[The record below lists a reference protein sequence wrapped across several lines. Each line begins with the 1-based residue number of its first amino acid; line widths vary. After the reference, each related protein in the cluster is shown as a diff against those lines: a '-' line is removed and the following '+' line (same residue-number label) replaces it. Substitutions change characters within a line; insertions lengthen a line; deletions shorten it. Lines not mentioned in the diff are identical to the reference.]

1 MINYTCAKVF
11 KNGPNHFRNCFIDMS
26 IRFMDQKKQ
35 NKRQI
40 RGKIYYFCFRKY
52 EPYYK
57 IMKHTLTSLI
67 SLLLLYLSFQSTSAT
82 NLYSSDRLSSNMFT
96 CMVQDKTGYIWIG
109 TEFGLNKF
117 DGYRF
122 TNYLHSDADLTS
134 LPNNVVVS
142 LFVDKNGNVIV
153 GTNKGLVKY
162 NNAANNFEKF
172 KMPHGEQPRIS
183 EIIQLHDGTVLAGTE
198 GYGLYQLN
206 FKSMTMIQNN
216 HRESDIAYDYF
227 TLMCEDR
234 YHDLWNGGH
243 GSYATRYTMRKEI
256 WTLVDKYATSCGAPV
271 KYIKDPD
278 GNMILVCQHGLM
290 KYDKVIDKLVNV
302 SIDNGSFN
310 LNDIVFNRA
319 FIDDAKNIFLGSI
332 GNGLFYI
339 PFGSNKLVK
348 YETQKGKVDLSST
361 DVRTIFEDK
370 ENNLWVGCNYKG
382 LLFFNKEK
390 SQFDNWSLSAQG
402 INIGSFASHL
412 CEGDNGDVFCTV
424 QYNIFKFDARGKIY
438 YKPNAPKHTNSI
450 YRDKSGNYWIG
461 TDNSLFKY
469 SSETGSSKLEKV
481 LRGIMINTMTDD
493 GHGTLYISTFSQ
505 GLCAYNTV
513 TGSIK
518 TYDMLHKNYRKGY
531 LTNNWIVSLMVDSK
545 GMLWIG
551 HSAGVSCF
559 SPRENRF
566 NHFGWNSILTN
577 TLGETFC
584 ETLEGNILIGTDAGL
599 YIFDRSRNKVD
610 YFPGSEQLRNK
621 IICGIVYDKNG
632 NIWCSS
638 SMGLWEYVKRERRF
652 ISYVKGNG
660 LSAREYYKGVYLKAR
675 DGRVFFGTSD
685 GLTTFY
691 PERIGNNQSQRGEV
705 KLTNL
710 FIGGKTVNS
719 TTFSNGVHTTDK
731 AVDEADRFTFS
742 YLDNTFT
749 MEFSLLDYSHAEN
762 IHFEYKLSG
771 SDTWSQTEDGSNAIM
786 FNHLQP
792 GSYILEVKAFDNG
805 IYSPVKIYHII
816 ITSPWYSSTFAYF
829 VYLVLIVSILLYAL
843 SIYNRRRH
851 QELYEEKMQFLIN
864 TTHDIRSPLT
874 MILGPL
880 QKLIS
885 KGFDNETNE
894 ELSVINRNAQR
905 ILRLVNQILDIR
917 KFDKNQ
923 MQLRCEKTV
932 MASYI
937 ANICKNYEL
946 HAKETG
952 INFIFEH
959 DEDNVVAWIDR
970 VNFDKVITN
979 LLSNAFKYTHEGGD
993 IKIVLSTDVDTKL
1006 HTSDGRCMKI
1016 CIYDNGIG
1024 LNKTKTEKIFDRFY
1038 QGDNS
1043 RNIGIQGTGIG
1054 LNLCKMIVEMHHG
1067 TIRAENRL
1075 DTTGSCFIVTIP
1087 LGKEHLKE
1095 KDLLN
1100 SEEDSESTTGRKIYG
1115 GTRKH
1120 RILIVDDDVELGTYI
1135 SGELSSYFRFTIK
1148 SNGKQ
1153 ALDEILKNNY
1163 DLVISDVIMPEM
1175 DGFTLVKM
1183 IKANPNISHIPVIL
1197 LSSKTG
1203 VDYRLEGIEK
1213 GADAYIAKPFSME
1226 ELHVTIDN
1234 LMKNM
1239 QRLRGKFSGALIQEE
1254 RIKNKNIDSNN
1265 DLLMDRIMKFVNEN
1279 LSNSDYSI
1287 EQMAS
1292 DIGLSRAQLHRKM
1305 KEITGVSSSDFVR
1318 NLRMQQAAKLLK
1330 EHKVNISQV
1339 AYAVGFTNEAHFSTV
1354 FRKHFGIPPSEFIS
1368 KNGNNTF
1375 R

>member
-1 MINYTCAKVF
+1 MRHI
-11 KNGPNHFRNCFIDMS
+11 
-26 IRFMDQKKQ
+26 
-35 NKRQI
+35 
-40 RGKIYYFCFRKY
+40 
-52 EPYYK
+52 
-57 IMKHTLTSLI
+57 LTSLI
-67 SLLLLYLSFQSTSAT
+67 SFLFLYLSCPTANASILF
-82 NLYSSDRLSSNMFT
+82 SSDKLSSNMMT
-96 CMVQDKTGYIWIG
+96 CMVQDKAGYIWIG

-122 TNYLHSDADLTS
+122 TNYLQTDADS
-134 LPNNVVVS
+134 MSIPNNIIVS
-142 LFVDKNGNVIV
+142 LFVDKEGNIIV
-153 GTNKGLVKY
+153 GTTKGLVKY

-172 KMPHGEQPRIS
+172 KMPHGDQPRIS
-183 EIIQLHDGTVLAGTE
+183 EIIQLHDGTVVAGTE
-198 GYGLYQLN
+198 GYGLYKLD
-206 FKSMTMIQNN
+206 FKSMKMIQINRKGSN
-216 HRESDIAYDYF
+216 ISYDFF

-234 YHDLWNGGH
+234 YHNLWNGGH
-243 GSYATRYTMRKEI
+243 ESFVTRYIMRNGI
-256 WTLVDKYATSCGAPV
+256 WVLAGKYATVCGAPI
-271 KYIKDPD
+271 KYITDPD
-278 GNMILVCQHGLM
+278 GNMILVCQHGIM
-290 KYDKVIDKLVNV
+290 KYNKKTNTLVNFEIN
-302 SIDNGSFN
+302 SGPYN
-310 LNDIVFNRA
+310 LSDIVFNKA
-319 FIDDAKNIFLGSI
+319 FIDHARTLFLGSI

-339 PFGSNKLVK
+339 PFGSNKLIK
-348 YETQKGKVDLSST
+348 YETQKNKFDLSST
-361 DVRTIFEDK
+361 DVRTIFEDREK
-370 ENNLWVGCNYKG
+370 NLWVGCNYKG

-390 SQFDNWSLSAQG
+390 NQFENWSLSGQG
-402 INIGSFASHL
+402 INIGSFTSHL
-412 CEGDNGDVFCTV
+412 CEGSNGDVWCTV
-424 QYNIFKFDARGKIY
+424 QYNIFKFDAKGKIY
-438 YKPNAPKHTNSI
+438 YKPNAPKQTNSI
-450 YRDKSGNYWIG
+450 YKDKSGNYWVG
-461 TDNSLFKY
+461 TDNSLYRY
-469 SSETGSSKLEKV
+469 SPETGKSKLEKK
-481 LRGIMINTMTDD
+481 LSGIMINTMTDD
-493 GHGTLYISTFSQ
+493 GQGTLYISTFSQ
-505 GLCAYNTV
+505 GLCAYNTI
-513 TGSIK
+513 TGHIR
-518 TYDMLHKNYRKGY
+518 TYDMLHKNNKKGY
-531 LTNNWIVSLMVDSK
+531 LANNWITSMMIDSK

-551 HSAGVSCF
+551 HSGGVSCF
-559 SPRENRF
+559 YPRENSF
-566 NHFGWNSILTN
+566 KHFGWNSILTN

-584 ETLEGNILIGTDAGL
+584 ETPEGNILIGTDAGL
-599 YIFDRSRNKVD
+599 YLFDRNKNKVD

-621 IICGIVYDKNG
+621 IICGIVYDKKG

-638 SMGLWEYVKRERRF
+638 SMGLWEYIKKEHRF

-660 LSAREYYKGVYLKAR
+660 LSDREYYKGVYLQTK

-691 PERIGNNQSQRGEV
+691 PEQIGNNRRQSGQV

-710 FIGGKTVNS
+710 FIGDKMVNN
-719 TTFSNGVHTTDK
+719 TTTSNGVHITDN
-731 AVDEADRFTFS
+731 AVDEADHFTFS

-749 MEFSLLDYSHAEN
+749 MEFSLLSYSHAEN
-762 IHFEYKLSG
+762 IHFEYKISG
-771 SDTWSQTEDGSNAIM
+771 SDTWAQTVDGSNSIV

-805 IYSPVKIYHII
+805 VYSPVKVYHIM
-816 ITSPWYSSTFAYF
+816 ITSPWYSSTVA
-829 VYLVLIVSILLYAL
+829 YLVYFILFISLLLYAL
-843 SIYNRRRH
+843 YIYNRHRH

-880 QKLIS
+880 QKLMS
-885 KGFDNETNE
+885 KGFDNETKE
-894 ELSVINRNAQR
+894 ELNVINRNAQR

-932 MASYI
+932 MASYL

-946 HAKETG
+946 HAKENN
-952 INFIFEH
+952 INFTFEH

-970 VNFDKVITN
+970 INFDKVITN

-993 IKIVLSTDVDTKL
+993 IKIELSTCIDTKL
-1006 HTSDGRCMKI
+1006 ETSDGRCMKI

-1067 TIRAENRL
+1067 TIKAENRQ
-1075 DTTGSCFIVTIP
+1075 DTTGSCFIVTLP

-1095 KDLLN
+1095 KDLLDPD
-1100 SEEDSESTTGRKIYG
+1100 EDSDSTTEKKIYG

-1120 RILIVDDDVELGTYI
+1120 RILIVDDDVDLGAYI

-1153 ALDEILKNNY
+1153 ALDEILKNSY

-1183 IKANPNISHIPVIL
+1183 IKGNPNISHIPVIL
-1197 LSSKTG
+1197 LTSKA
-1203 VDYRLEGIEK
+1203 DIDNRLEGIEK

-1234 LMKNM
+1234 LIKNM

-1305 KEITGVSSSDFVR
+1305 KEITGVSASDFVR

-1354 FRKHFGIPPSEFIS
+1354 FRKHFGIPPSEFVNKS
-1368 KNGNNTF
+1368 QNDTSE
-1375 R
+1375 